1 MLHII
6 EHTLVESIK
15 LFPFLFLTYL
25 VMEYLEGKTGEVT
38 EKVVKKAGSF
48 GPLIGGIAGV
58 VPQCGFSAA
67 ASNLY
72 AARVITAGTLIAIYL
87 STSDEMLPILISAKI
102 EGKIIVRI
110 LALKVIIAVAAG
122 FLVDILWKSRK
133 GNQKVCIHEMCE
145 HDHCHCDNGIVRPAL
160 RHSVKILGFII
171 LVTFALN
178 LVLHNGGEEV
188 LEKVLVNE
196 PVLGPVIAG
205 VIGLIPNCASS
216 VLQTQLYVEGAMGF
230 GTMMAG
236 LLVGAGIGVLV
247 LCKVNRDRK
256 DTAKIVGLLY
266 AIGVSCGIFLQI
278 FVK

>member
-72 AARVITAGTLIAIYL
+72 SARVITAGTLIAIYL

-145 HDHCHCDNGIVRPAL
+145 HDHCHCENGIVRPAL

-216 VLQTQLYVEGAMGF
+216 VLLTQLYVEGAMGF

>member
-58 VPQCGFSAA
+58 VPQCVFSAA

-145 HDHCHCDNGIVRPAL
+145 HDHCHCENGIVRPAL

-216 VLQTQLYVEGAMGF
+216 VLLTQLYVEGAMGF

>member
-110 LALKVIIAVAAG
+110 LALKVIIAVVAG

-145 HDHCHCDNGIVRPAL
+145 HDHCHCENGIVRPAL

-178 LVLHNGGEEV
+178 LVLHKGGEEV

-196 PVLGPVIAG
+196 QVIGPVIAG

-216 VLQTQLYVEGAMGF
+216 VLLTQLYVEGAMGF

-278 FVK
+278 FAK

>member
-87 STSDEMLPILISAKI
+87 ST
-102 EGKIIVRI
+102 
-110 LALKVIIAVAAG
+110 
-122 FLVDILWKSRK
+122 
-133 GNQKVCIHEMCE
+133 
-145 HDHCHCDNGIVRPAL
+145 
-160 RHSVKILGFII
+160 
-171 LVTFALN
+171 
-178 LVLHNGGEEV
+178 
-188 LEKVLVNE
+188 
-196 PVLGPVIAG
+196 
-205 VIGLIPNCASS
+205 
-216 VLQTQLYVEGAMGF
+216 
-230 GTMMAG
+230 
-236 LLVGAGIGVLV
+236 
-247 LCKVNRDRK
+247 
-256 DTAKIVGLLY
+256 
-266 AIGVSCGIFLQI
+266 
-278 FVK
+278 

>member
-145 HDHCHCDNGIVRPAL
+145 HDHCHCENGIVRPAL

-178 LVLHNGGEEV
+178 LVLHSGGEEV

-205 VIGLIPNCASS
+205 VIGLIPSCASS
-216 VLQTQLYVEGAMGF
+216 VLLTQLYVEGAMGF

-278 FVK
+278 FAK

>member
-145 HDHCHCDNGIVRPAL
+145 HDHCHCENGIVRPAL

-188 LEKVLVNE
+188 LEKELVNE

-216 VLQTQLYVEGAMGF
+216 VLLTQLYVEGAMGF

>member
-145 HDHCHCDNGIVRPAL
+145 HDHCHCENGIVRPAL
-160 RHSVKILGFII
+160 RHAVKILGFII

-216 VLQTQLYVEGAMGF
+216 VLLTQLYVEGAMGF

>member
-110 LALKVIIAVAAG
+110 LALKVIIAVVAG

-145 HDHCHCDNGIVRPAL
+145 HDHCHCENGIVRPAL

-196 PVLGPVIAG
+196 LVLGPVIAG

-216 VLQTQLYVEGAMGF
+216 VLLTQLYVEGAMGF

>member
-145 HDHCHCDNGIVRPAL
+145 HDHCHCENGIVRPAL

-188 LEKVLVNE
+188 LEKVLV
-196 PVLGPVIAG
+196 
-205 VIGLIPNCASS
+205 
-216 VLQTQLYVEGAMGF
+216 
-230 GTMMAG
+230 
-236 LLVGAGIGVLV
+236 
-247 LCKVNRDRK
+247 KDRK
-256 DTAKIVGLLY
+256 SV
-266 AIGVSCGIFLQI
+266 V
-278 FVK
+278 